1 MIRAKRTFVIGT
13 IEAKENLTWNHYS
26 IESRGVSL
34 NHFNI
39 GTTARRSQ
47 ENFTTAMGT
56 ACRNQWN
63 LSKQR
68 NESALKNHSR
78 APENPNNKDPRRLH
92 KPHRNCKLQEPREP
106 MEPLLFQRSLC
117 FLHEGNWRDQEIQEN
132 WQESR
137 SHRNLS
143 YMFMCEDRVKQSNVS
158 ICVSVSLCSR
168 IHVTCMEATLSLVI
182 PFCQESL
189 TVLSSY

>member
-1 MIRAKRTFVIGT
+1 MGAKVIRAKRTFAIGT

-47 ENFTTAMGT
+47 ENFTTAMRT

-92 KPHRNCKLQEPREP
+92 KAHRNCKLQEPREP

-117 FLHEGNWRDQEIQEN
+117 FLREGNWRDQEIQGN
-132 WQESR
+132 CKNQGATGTWATCSCVKIGLSSR
-137 SHRNLS
+137 
-143 YMFMCEDRVKQSNVS
+143 M
-158 ICVSVSLCSR
+158 CVSQFV
-168 IHVTCMEATLSLVI
+168 
-182 PFCQESL
+182 F
-189 TVLSSY
+189 

>member
-1 MIRAKRTFVIGT
+1 MIRAKRTFAIGT

-78 APENPNNKDPRRLH
+78 HHGGTLIIRIPGDCINHTATVNC
-92 KPHRNCKLQEPREP
+92 RNQ
-106 MEPLLFQRSLC
+106 
-117 FLHEGNWRDQEIQEN
+117 GNQW
-132 WQESR
+132 
-137 SHRNLS
+137 NL
-143 YMFMCEDRVKQSNVS
+143 Y
-158 ICVSVSLCSR
+158 CSR
-168 IHVTCMEATLSLVI
+168 GLFVFCMKGTGETKKYKKTGKNQGATG
-182 PFCQESL
+182 
-189 TVLSSY
+189 T